1 MGLQLH
7 KAGLE
12 ALLKSSKS
20 FRQSCLK
27 PGRRARGRG
36 DVRPG
41 GVDHPGSMQR
51 SADSKLQCSLQPEQV
66 TWPPPESNDRIG
78 GYKFLGGEAEAFC
91 SLREICS
98 VAIRQAC
105 GLWAHRQAILL
116 ISRALGKFE
125 FAMKVLAQ
133 RAACAFLRT
142 VLPCSA
148 LAGGGGAE
156 PDPGRNRQPG
166 TELQVLRV

>member
-1 MGLQLH
+1 
-7 KAGLE
+7 
-12 ALLKSSKS
+12 
-20 FRQSCLK
+20 
-27 PGRRARGRG
+27 
-36 DVRPG
+36 
-41 GVDHPGSMQR
+41 MQR
-51 SADSKLQCSLQPEQV
+51 SADSKLQYSLQPEQV

-91 SLREICS
+91 SLREIGS

-125 FAMKVLAQ
+125 FAMKVLVQ
-133 RAACAFLRT
+133 RAASAFLRT
-142 VLPCSA
+142 VLPFPA

-156 PDPGRNRQPG
+156 SDPGRNRQPG
-166 TELQVLRV
+166 TRLEVRFCRVGRLWFWFSRNAGDTGRSIIFQYAPLLSVNTGLARFC